1 MSTSLSKL
9 VADGAG
15 HARLVFGAGGTPVAA
30 EELAATGAGL
40 VQVSEAAPDRAMCRA
55 CGMQQ
60 PPCLDTREC
69 DIDPAVRGSLEPT
82 RLSSSP

>member
-15 HARLVFGAGGTPVAA
+15 HPRLVFGAGGTPVAA

-40 VQVSEAAPDRAMCRA
+40 VQVSEAAPDQGNVSRLRNAATTVPRH
-55 CGMQQ
+55 
-60 PPCLDTREC
+60 PR
-69 DIDPAVRGSLEPT
+69 VRH
-82 RLSSSP
+82 

>member
-30 EELAATGAGL
+30 EELTATGAGP
-40 VQVSEAAPDRAMCRA
+40 VQVSEAAPDRAIGARLPPPRR
-55 CGMQQ
+55 CGTR
-60 PPCLDTREC
+60 PCDVGLSG
-69 DIDPAVRGSLEPT
+69 RG
-82 RLSSSP
+82 RLLAHAG